1 MKLNN
6 KYTRPILISFV
17 LLLGAVAVFIYP
29 RNTKAIDFSSCPYFS
44 IISITPGGAVTP
56 PGNISGLR
64 QKIIAEAR
72 KEFDA
77 KVCGSGSQQNEGT
90 PQKYV
95 KYTCGLSPSDWAWCA
110 GFAGWVYG
118 HAGANFPHTCA
129 ANGMMDSLKY
139 KYNINSKIPKPGD
152 MIQKDHHIGIVYNII
167 GTRLYT
173 IEGNAGTC
181 VMIKSYPNYGRGT
194 WLRFGNSFEAE

>member
-1 MKLNN
+1 LNN
-6 KYTRPILISFV
+6 KKTTHLVAVIFST
-17 LLLGAVAVFIYP
+17 LLLIVIISINPKLVRAV
-29 RNTKAIDFSSCPYFS
+29 DFFSCPYFS
-44 IISITPGGAVTP
+44 PTAIIPGAFTP
-56 PGNISGLR
+56 PTNLTGIR
-64 QKIIAEAR
+64 QKIIDEAQ

-77 KVCGSGSQQNEGT
+77 KVCGTGSQQNEGD

-95 KYTCGLSPSDWAWCA
+95 KYACGLSPSDWPWCA

-118 HAGANFPHTCA
+118 HAGASFPHTCA

-139 KYNINSKIPKPGD
+139 KYDITTKIPKPGD
-152 MIQKDHHIGIVYNII
+152 MIQKDHHIGIVYNIV

-173 IEGNAGTC
+173 IEGNAGAC